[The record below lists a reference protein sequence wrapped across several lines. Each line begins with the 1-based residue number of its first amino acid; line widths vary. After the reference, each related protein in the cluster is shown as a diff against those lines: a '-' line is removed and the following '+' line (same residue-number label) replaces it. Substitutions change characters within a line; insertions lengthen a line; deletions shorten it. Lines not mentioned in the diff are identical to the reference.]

1 MSVKLT
7 RSLSGGV
14 VFVLLLI
21 VGVAAGV
28 LLESLEA
35 LGLLVASASFH
46 RRG

>member
-28 LLESLEA
+28 LLESLDAVA
-35 LGLLVASASFH
+35 LFFAHAFY
-46 RRG
+46 RQP